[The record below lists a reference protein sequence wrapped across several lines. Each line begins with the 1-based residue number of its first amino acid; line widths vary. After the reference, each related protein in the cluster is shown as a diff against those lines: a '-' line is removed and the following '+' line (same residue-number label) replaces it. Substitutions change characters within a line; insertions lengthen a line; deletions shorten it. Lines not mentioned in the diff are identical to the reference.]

1 MNAAEAEPT
10 LIGSVQRALRLVDIV
25 ANSPRPL
32 PPKML
37 AAITGL
43 TPGTTYNL
51 VRTLVHEGYLAS
63 EPDGVVLGA
72 RFPSF
77 QEQISSRGVF
87 LARVRA
93 ALREVTEDVGAT
105 AYLSRFDDG
114 EMHLVD
120 IVDAVRNPRIELWVG
135 LQSSAHATAL
145 GKQILAALPEADRL
159 DYLSRHRLPELTP
172 RTITDR
178 RALLTQ
184 LDRSPGWAIDREEY
198 AIGATCVAV
207 PVIAPGITASLA
219 ISLPADR
226 AVVDRTLV
234 SALQQTARKL
244 SLQLGAD
251 ALDEGSSERSSLSE
265 VRPLVLRHAF
275 SYYGESSGIHE
286 RY

>member
-1 MNAAEAEPT
+1 MSAAEAEPT

-51 VRTLVHEGYLAS
+51 VRTLVHEGYLSS
-63 EPDGVVLGA
+63 EPDGLVLGS

-77 QEQISSRGVF
+77 QQQIDSRGVF

-93 ALREVTEDVGAT
+93 ALRDVTEDLGAT

-120 IVDAVRNPRIELWVG
+120 IVDAVRNPRVELWVG

-145 GKQILAALPEADRL
+145 GKQILADLPDDDRM
-159 DYLSRHRLPELTP
+159 DYLARHRLEELTP
-172 RTITDR
+172 RTISDR
-178 RALLTQ
+178 RTLLTQ
-184 LDRSPGWAIDREEY
+184 LERSPGWAVDHEEY

-207 PVIAPGITASLA
+207 PVIAPGLIASLA
-219 ISLPADR
+219 ISFPADR

-234 SALQQTARKL
+234 STLQGAARRL

-251 ALDEGSSERSSLSE
+251 AFEDG
-265 VRPLVLRHAF
+265 AAGGDF
-275 SYYGESSGIHE
+275 TI
-286 RY
+286 

>member
-1 MNAAEAEPT
+1 MSAAEAEPT

-32 PPKML
+32 PTKML

-51 VRTLVHEGYLAS
+51 VRTLVHEGYLSS
-63 EPDGVVLGA
+63 EPDGLVLGT

-77 QEQISSRGVF
+77 QQQIDSRGVF

-93 ALREVTEDVGAT
+93 ALRDVTEDVGAT
-105 AYLSRFDDG
+105 AYLSRFADG

-120 IVDAVRNPRIELWVG
+120 IVDAVRNPRVELWVG

-145 GKQILAALPEADRL
+145 GKQILADLPDDERL
-159 DYLSRHRLPELTP
+159 DYLSRHRLEELTP
-172 RTITDR
+172 RTISDR
-178 RALLTQ
+178 TTLLTH
-184 LDRSPGWAIDREEY
+184 LEHSPGWAVDHEEY
-198 AIGATCVAV
+198 VIGATCVAV
-207 PVIAPGITASLA
+207 PVIAPGVTASLA

-226 AVVDRTLV
+226 AVVDSELVATL
-234 SALQQTARKL
+234 QRTARRL

-251 ALDEGSSERSSLSE
+251 NLDAGSDGAE
-265 VRPLVLRHAF
+265 F
-275 SYYGESSGIHE
+275 TI
-286 RY
+286 

>member
-1 MNAAEAEPT
+1 MSAAEAEPT

-51 VRTLVHEGYLAS
+51 VRTLVHEGYLSS

-77 QEQISSRGVF
+77 QQQIGSRGVF

-114 EMHLVD
+114 EMHMVD

-135 LQSSAHATAL
+135 LQSRAHATAL
-145 GKQILAALPEADRL
+145 GKQILAELPEADRL
-159 DYLSRHRLPELTP
+159 DYLSQHRLPELTP
-172 RTITDR
+172 HTITDR
-178 RALLTQ
+178 KALLTQ
-184 LDRSPGWAIDREEY
+184 LERSPGWTIDQEEY

-207 PVIAPGITASLA
+207 PVIAPGVIASLA
-219 ISLPADR
+219 ISLPADG

-234 SALQQTARKL
+234 STLQRTARHL

-251 ALDEGSSERSSLSE
+251 VLDEGSSGAE
-265 VRPLVLRHAF
+265 F
-275 SYYGESSGIHE
+275 TI
-286 RY
+286 